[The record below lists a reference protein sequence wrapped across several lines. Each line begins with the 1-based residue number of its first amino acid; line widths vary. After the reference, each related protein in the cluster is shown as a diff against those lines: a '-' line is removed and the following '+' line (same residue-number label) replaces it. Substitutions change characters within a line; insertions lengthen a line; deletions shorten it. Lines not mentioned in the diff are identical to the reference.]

1 MLIGKRLSGRYKILD
16 MIGGGGMANVYL
28 AHDMIL
34 DRDVAVKMLR
44 LDFANDEEFIRRFRR
59 EAQSAT
65 SLAHPNIVNIYDV
78 GEESDLYYIVM
89 EFVDGQTLK
98 QYIQQNSP
106 LRVEDAIGI
115 MRQLTSAISHAHQNR
130 IIHRDIKPHNI
141 LVDHEG
147 NVKITDFGIA
157 MALSATSITQTNSVL
172 GSVHYL
178 SPEQARGGM
187 ANRKSDIYSLGIVL
201 FELLTGRL
209 PFSGES
215 AVSIAL
221 KHLQSETPSV
231 RRWNPNIPQSV
242 ENIVLKA
249 TAKDSFHRYN
259 TVDEMEEDLRTA
271 LNPERMDEQKF
282 TIPIDDDATK
292 AIPIIT
298 DNQPLKNLDETLVH
312 SSEKTVNN
320 QKDPADQDKTNVKK
334 RKKWPIILISTF
346 LVLAILALLTYTVLP
361 RLLAPKDLSVP
372 DVSGMNLDD
381 AISKLKLKGLTVGN
395 EIDITDENV
404 KEGKVIKT
412 DPESGS
418 TVIEN
423 SKVTIYVSTGK
434 EKYELSDYVGR
445 DYDDV
450 VAILENQG
458 FKDIQKMEV
467 TDDSDPGTIISQNI
481 NNGEKVVPDETV
493 LVFEVSKGPEK
504 IVLKDLTQYN
514 LKGAQDYASMV
525 GLTLDSSEEKYD
537 DNIPAGMVISQSPA
551 AGTELQKGDK
561 VKVVISKGKED
572 KPPKELIVELTIP
585 YEPPVPGEPGQ
596 KQLVQIYIEDMNHSM
611 TEPAET
617 FYITENTK
625 KQIKLMI
632 PYGKKAGYKV
642 IRDTKV
648 IIDENK
654 NYSDADT
661 DTSSDTSAN
670 TSANTGANTNTT
682 TNTNTTAE

>member
-1 MLIGKRLSGRYKILD
+1 

-65 SLAHPNIVNIYDV
+65 SLAHPNIVSIYDV
-78 GEESDLYYIVM
+78 GEENDLYYIVM

-106 LRVEDAIGI
+106 LRVEAAIGI
-115 MRQLTSAISHAHQNR
+115 MRQLTSAISHAHQNH

-147 NVKITDFGIA
+147 NVKVTDFGIA

-187 ANRKSDIYSLGIVL
+187 ANGKSDIYSLGIVM

-249 TAKDSFHRYN
+249 TAKDPFHRYN
-259 TVDEMEEDLRTA
+259 TVDEMEDDLRTA
-271 LNPERMDEQKF
+271 LNPERMDEPKF
-282 TIPIDDDATK
+282 IIPIDDDATK
-292 AIPIIT
+292 AIPVIT
-298 DNQPLKNLDETLVH
+298 NHHPMKSLDETLVH
-312 SSEKTVNN
+312 SNEKTMND
-320 QKDPADQDKTNVKK
+320 QKDMTNKGSKSEKK

-346 LVLAILALLTYTVLP
+346 LVLAILAILTFTLLPSMLV
-361 RLLAPKDLSVP
+361 PKDVKVP
-372 DVSGMNLDD
+372 DLNGMTLDD
-381 AISKLKLKGLTVGN
+381 AISKLKLEGLTAGN
-395 EIDITDENV
+395 QIEMTDEDVN
-404 KEGKVIKT
+404 EGNVIKT

-418 TVIEN
+418 TVKEN

-445 DYDDV
+445 QYEDV
-450 VAILENQG
+450 IRLLEGQG
-458 FKDIQKMEV
+458 FKDIQKIE
-467 TDDSDPGTIISQNI
+467 TNDDSEPGTIISQNI
-481 NNGEKVVPDETV
+481 SNGDKVVPEETV
-493 LVFEVSKGPEK
+493 LEFEVSKGPEK

-514 LKGAQDYASMV
+514 LKGAQVYASLV
-525 GLTLDSSEEKYD
+525 GLILDSSEEKYD
-537 DNIPAGMVISQSPA
+537 DNIAAGMVISQDPA
-551 AGTELQKGDK
+551 PGTELEKGDK

-572 KPPKELIVELTIP
+572 KPPKEVIIELEIP
-585 YEPPVPGEPGQ
+585 YEPAVPGEPGQ
-596 KQLVQIYIEDMNHSM
+596 KQKVTILIEDMNHSM

-617 FYITENTK
+617 FDITENTK

-642 IRDTKV
+642 IRDDKV

-654 NYSDADT
+654 NYSDP
-661 DTSSDTSAN
+661 
-670 TSANTGANTNTT
+670 
-682 TNTNTTAE
+682 E